1 MSLDIGY
8 NMQHGKKNSTP
19 EVPKEEQAPKA
30 VAPTQEQILAIKAAI
45 VDSQTLEEV
54 ARLEQAQKTGQLP
67 ADLNIGEIDDA
78 GKSENAR
85 EDKMVT
91 DSEEKTNDQP
101 GKAKSE
107 NKNDGPEEMEQE

>member
-1 MSLDIGY
+1 MHPMVL
-8 NMQHGKKNSTP
+8 TF
-19 EVPKEEQAPKA
+19 VQA
-30 VAPTQEQILAIKAAI
+30 L
-45 VDSQTLEEV
+45 
-54 ARLEQAQKTGQLP
+54 KTGQLP